1 MVRARLSARLLRGA
15 TYVGSAAA
23 VTGTVH
29 LMANLRL
36 VRRPRIDIEPIAEKV
51 SVLLPVRDE
60 AARVTPCL
68 ESLLAQEALPHLE
81 ILVLD
86 DGSTDG
92 TPDVVRAIADG
103 DSRVRLIEGSPL
115 PIGWLG
121 KPHACAQLA
130 SAATGDVL
138 VFVDA
143 DVVLAP
149 LAIASTVALLRES
162 DVQLVSPYPRQLA
175 DGLLPRL
182 VQPLLQ
188 WSWLTFLPLRLA
200 ETSSRPSLVAANGQ
214 LMAVDASAYRA
225 ARGHSGRTVRGAVLE
240 DIELMKALKRQGFRG
255 GVADGTALA
264 DCRMYASGAELR
276 DGYAKSLWTAFGSP
290 AGASAVGAALVGA
303 YVVPAAALLAKD
315 RRTRTAGLVGT
326 LAGVLGR
333 VLAGLRM
340 GSRVWPDAL
349 AHPVSV
355 LAFVGLM
362 ADSLRRHR
370 NGSLLWKGRQL

>member
-1 MVRARLSARLLRGA
+1 
-15 TYVGSAAA
+15 
-23 VTGTVH
+23 VH
-29 LMANLRL
+29 LAANLRL
-36 VRRPRIDIEPIAEKV
+36 VRRPPADVELIAERV

-60 AARVTPCL
+60 AARVAACL
-68 ESLLAQEALPHLE
+68 ESVLRQEALPRLE

-92 TPDVVRAIADG
+92 TPDIVRALADG
-103 DSRVRLIEGSPL
+103 DDRVRLMQGAPL
-115 PIGWLG
+115 PAGWLG

-130 SAATGDVL
+130 REATGDVL

-149 LAIASTVALLRES
+149 RGIAATVALLRAS
-162 DVQLVSPYPRQLA
+162 NVQLVSPYPRQLA

-200 ETSSRPSLVAANGQ
+200 ETSPHPSLAVANGQ
-214 LMAVDASAYRA
+214 LLAVDAGAYRA

-240 DIELMKALKRQGFRG
+240 DIELMKALKRHGFRG
-255 GVADGTALA
+255 GVADGTAVA
-264 DCRMYASGAELR
+264 DCRMYDSGAELR

-290 AGASAVGAALVGA
+290 AGGAAVGVGLLGA
-303 YVVPAAALLAKD
+303 YVVPAVALLSGD
-315 RRTRTAGLVGT
+315 RRTRLAGLLGT
-326 LAGVLGR
+326 VAAVTGR
-333 VLAGLRM
+333 VLAGRRT
-340 GSRVWPDAL
+340 GARVWPDAL

-355 LAFVGLM
+355 LAFVGLV
-362 ADSLRRHR
+362 ADSWRRHR
-370 NGSLLWKGRQL
+370 EGSLTWKARRL

>member
-1 MVRARLSARLLRGA
+1 M
-15 TYVGSAAA
+15 
-23 VTGTVH
+23 TGTLH
-29 LMANLRL
+29 LAANLRL
-36 VRRPRIDIEPIAEKV
+36 VRRPAIDVEPVTEKV

-68 ESLLAQEALPHLE
+68 ESLLAQEALPYLE

-92 TPDVVRAIADG
+92 TPDIVRATVDG
-103 DSRVRLIEGSPL
+103 DARVRLIEGAPL
-115 PIGWLG
+115 PDGWLG
-121 KPHACAQLA
+121 KPHACAQL
-130 SAATGDVL
+130 SLEATGDVL

-149 LAIASTVALLRES
+149 MAIASTVALLREA

-188 WSWLTFLPLRLA
+188 WSWLTFLPLRVA

-214 LMAVDASAYRA
+214 LMAVDAAAYRA
-225 ARGHSGRTVRGAVLE
+225 ARGHSGRTVRAAVLE
-240 DIELMKALKRQGFRG
+240 DIELMKALKRKGFRG
-255 GVADGTALA
+255 GVADGTELA
-264 DCRMYASGAELR
+264 ECRMYTSGSELR
-276 DGYAKSLWTAFGSP
+276 DGYAKSLWAAFGSP
-290 AGASAVGAALVGA
+290 AGSFAVGVALVGA
-303 YVVPAAALLAKD
+303 YVVPVAALLARD
-315 RRTRTAGLVGT
+315 RRTRMAGLVGM
-326 LAGVLGR
+326 LAGLTGR
-333 VLAGLRM
+333 VLAGRRT

-355 LAFVGLM
+355 LAFVGLT
-362 ADSLRRHR
+362 ADSLHRHR
-370 NGSLLWKGRQL
+370 NGSLTWKGRQL